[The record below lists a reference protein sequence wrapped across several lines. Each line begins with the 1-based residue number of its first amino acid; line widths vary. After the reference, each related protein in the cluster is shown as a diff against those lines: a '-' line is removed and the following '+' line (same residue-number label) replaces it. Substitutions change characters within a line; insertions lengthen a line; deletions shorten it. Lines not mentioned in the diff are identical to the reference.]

1 MHNDC
6 VQRFLYFLENDNK
19 KNIKVL
25 VRLHPDDKNNIIKNL
40 IKGLYNNIQISLY
53 KINFYFSNNKRN
65 ISHY

>member
-25 VRLHPDDKNNIIKNL
+25 VRLHPNDKNNIIKNL

-65 ISHY
+65 ISHD

>member
-65 ISHY
+65 ISHD

>member
-1 MHNDC
+1 MHIDC

-25 VRLHPDDKNNIIKNL
+25 VRLHPNDKNNIIKNL

-65 ISHY
+65 ISHD

>member
-1 MHNDC
+1 M
-6 VQRFLYFLENDNK
+6 RSKILYFLENDNK

-25 VRLHPDDKNNIIKNL
+25 VRLHPNDKNNIIKNL

-65 ISHY
+65 ISHD

>member
-1 MHNDC
+1 VHNDC

-25 VRLHPDDKNNIIKNL
+25 VRLHPNDKNNIIKNL

-65 ISHY
+65 ISHD